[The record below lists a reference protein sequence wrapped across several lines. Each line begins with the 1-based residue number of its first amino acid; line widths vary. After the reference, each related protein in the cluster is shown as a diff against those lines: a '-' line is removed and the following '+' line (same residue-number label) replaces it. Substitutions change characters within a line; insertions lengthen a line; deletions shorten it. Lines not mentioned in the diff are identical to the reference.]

1 MEKINIYVLT
11 HKKFN
16 KPNSDL
22 YVSLQVGAQ
31 GKENLGY
38 LCDNTGDNISNRNCY
53 YSELTGLYWIWK
65 NVKSCAYVGTCH
77 YRRFLLNERGE
88 IFNKEELNSL
98 LKKYQIIT
106 TKQVELNYS
115 YLYAFSQNHNG
126 DVLEE
131 TGKVIKEIFPNY
143 HDSFIK
149 LVNENHTY
157 FGNML
162 ITDKE
167 CFDRYCSWLFSI
179 FSIVE
184 NRVDLSAPDDY
195 HRRVFGFI
203 SEFLLLVYT
212 TTNRI
217 DVYECKVGMVG
228 EKAET
233 KELKLQMAHF
243 FSSRNFKGAREYFS
257 HVLKERPDVL
267 MEASDING
275 ELKICMQIIIT
286 AQAEWEKY
294 RTSVLDKNMKYDDLI
309 QFFIHLNRI
318 VYQENHLN
326 IQINQKNGKKSY
338 PIGATD
344 VAIEISK
351 LIHNDKQFI

>member
-1 MEKINIYVLT
+1 MDNIKIFVLT
-11 HKKFN
+11 HKKYI

-22 YVSLQVGAQ
+22 YLSLQVGAQ
-31 GKENLGY
+31 GKEDLGY
-38 LCDNTGDNISNRNCY
+38 LCDNTGYNISNLNCY

-65 NVKSCAYVGTCH
+65 NVKSYEYVGTCH
-77 YRRFLLNERGE
+77 YRRYLLNDRGE

-126 DVLEE
+126 AILEE
-131 TGKVIKEIFPNY
+131 TGNVIKEICPDY
-143 HDSFIK
+143 YDSFIR

-162 ITDKE
+162 ITNKE
-167 CFDRYCSWLFSI
+167 CFDHYCSWLFSI
-179 FSIVE
+179 FSLVE
-184 NRVDLSAPDDY
+184 KRVDLTAPDEY

-212 TTNRI
+212 TTNHLAT
-217 DVYECKVGMVG
+217 YECKVGMMG

-233 KELKLQMAHF
+233 KELKLHMAHF
-243 FSSRNFKGAREYFS
+243 FSSRDFKGAREYFT

-294 RTSVLDKNMKYDDLI
+294 KTSILDKNMTYDELI
-309 QFFIHLNRI
+309 QYFIRLNRM
-318 VYQENHLN
+318 VYQENN
-326 IQINQKNGKKSY
+326 IKIQINQTNDRKRY
-338 PIGATD
+338 HIDATD
-344 VAIEISK
+344 AAIEISK
-351 LIHNDKQFI
+351 LIQNKI

>member
-1 MEKINIYVLT
+1 MDTIKIFVLT
-11 HKKFN
+11 HKKFI

-22 YVSLQVGAQ
+22 YISLQVGAQ
-31 GKENLGY
+31 GKEDLGY
-38 LCDNTGDNISNRNCY
+38 LCDNTGYNISNMNCY

-65 NVKSCAYVGTCH
+65 NVKSYGYVGTCH
-77 YRRFLLNERGE
+77 YRRYLLNDRGE

-126 DVLEE
+126 DILEE
-131 TGKVIKEIFPNY
+131 TGKVIKEICPDY
-143 HDSFIK
+143 YDSFIR

-167 CFDRYCSWLFSI
+167 CFDHYCSWLFSI
-179 FSIVE
+179 FSLVE
-184 NRVDLSAPDDY
+184 KRVDLSAPDDY

-212 TTNRI
+212 TTNHL

-233 KELKLQMAHF
+233 KELKLQMANY
-243 FSSRNFKGAREYFS
+243 FSNRNFKGAREYFAN
-257 HVLKERPDVL
+257 VLKERPDVL

-294 RTSVLDKNMKYDDLI
+294 KTSVLDKNMTYDELI
-309 QFFIHLNRI
+309 QYFIRLNLM
-318 VYQENHLN
+318 VYQENN
-326 IQINQKNGKKSY
+326 VKIQINQTNDRKRY
-338 PIGATD
+338 HIDATD
-344 VAIEISK
+344 VAIKISK
-351 LIHNDKQFI
+351 LIQNDI